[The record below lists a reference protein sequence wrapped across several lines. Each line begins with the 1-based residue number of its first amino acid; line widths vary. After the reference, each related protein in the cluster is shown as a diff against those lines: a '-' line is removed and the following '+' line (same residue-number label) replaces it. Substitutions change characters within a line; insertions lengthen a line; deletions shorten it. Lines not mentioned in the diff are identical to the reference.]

1 MGAGDSVNENQRRI
15 FGARLAFRREAKD
28 ISQRRLAKIL
38 GVCNS
43 YLCHLEAGRREP
55 SVALLYR
62 IAKELGGHVG
72 GYLP

>member
-1 MGAGDSVNENQRRI
+1 MNRSQRAT
-15 FGARLAFRREAKD
+15 FGKQLALRREAKGL
-28 ISQRRLAKIL
+28 SQRKLAIVL

-62 IAKELGGHVG
+62 IAKELGGTAG
-72 GYLP
+72 AYLP

>member
-1 MGAGDSVNENQRRI
+1 MNRAQRFA
-15 FGARLAFRREAKD
+15 FGRLLALRRRARGL
-28 ISQRRLAKIL
+28 SQRKLAPIL

-55 SVALLYR
+55 SIGLLYR
-62 IAKELGGHVG
+62 IALELGGTAG